1 MGMFDF
7 IKKMVN
13 PEDAKETAVVRS
25 KVVKK
30 KSQLKQK
37 PKSKAKPK
45 AVALK
50 KIAKKTTR
58 KAAKPSA
65 KKITAAKKLKSPKPK
80 AKAALGKPE
89 FQHEGQEIG
98 KIIHYFDKISV
109 GIIKLKAVLKL
120 GDTIHIHGAHDDFK
134 QVVDSLQVDHKD
146 IPFAGKGKEVGIKV
160 VQKVRENDRVFKI
173 EG

>member
-13 PEDAKETAVVRS
+13 PEQVTAPAAKQSEPT
-25 KVVKK
+25 KK
-30 KSQLKQK
+30 KSPTK
-37 PKSKAKPK
+37 PKVKPK
-45 AVALK
+45 VKTKAGAAKRGVNK
-50 KIAKKTTR
+50 TAKKMAR
-58 KAAKPSA
+58 PV
-65 KKITAAKKLKSPKPK
+65 AKKLVPSKKTKSSKPK
-80 AKAALGKPE
+80 VKAASGTPK

-160 VQKVRENDRVFKI
+160 SQRVRENDRVFKI

>member
-13 PEDAKETAVVRS
+13 PEDARETAVVQS

-30 KSQLKQK
+30 KSQPKQK
-37 PKSKAKPK
+37 PKTKAKPK
-45 AVALK
+45 AVASK
-50 KIAKKTTR
+50 KIAKKTTL

-65 KKITAAKKLKSPKPK
+65 KKSNAAKKLKTPKPN

-160 VQKVRENDRVFKI
+160 SQRVRENDRVYKVD
-173 EG
+173 